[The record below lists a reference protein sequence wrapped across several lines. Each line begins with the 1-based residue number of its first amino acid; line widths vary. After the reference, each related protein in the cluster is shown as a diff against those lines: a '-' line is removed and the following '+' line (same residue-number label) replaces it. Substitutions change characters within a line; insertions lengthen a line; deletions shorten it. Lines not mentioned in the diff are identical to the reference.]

1 MNLRSKV
8 SLNFI
13 DTPSQVEKYFLGLL
27 EKKYEVIRDD
37 TPEFLIFTHIGQRH
51 RLYNCTKIFYSQE
64 VYPPDWGECDYTI
77 HSCWFPGER
86 ALHLP
91 IFAFGR
97 GLAPLLGLRGGENP
111 WHRRFC
117 VFLAGY
123 DDSSVRN
130 RREFLEALGR
140 YRKVDSFGKALNNTG
155 IKAEDGYYPKIDL
168 LSGYKF
174 HIAFENKQRPGWCT
188 EKLYDA
194 FAAGTVP
201 IYWGDPRVEDYF
213 NPQAFINAENFRC
226 WETLVEYIAYLD
238 QNEDLYTKYL
248 AASPFPRREAP
259 TIFQE
264 ERILAF
270 FEKIFSSQ
278 EKPVA
283 QRRWFFPLT
292 KWRLAKRNKLPG
304 E

>member
-1 MNLRSKV
+1 MNARPRL
-8 SLNFI
+8 SLNLI
-13 DTPSQVEKYFLGLL
+13 DTPVQVERYFLGLL
-27 EKKYEVIRDD
+27 ERRYEVIRDD
-37 TPEFLIFTHIGQRH
+37 TPDYLIFTHIGQRH
-51 RLYNCTKIFYSQE
+51 RLYNCVKIFYSQE
-64 VYPPDWGECDYTI
+64 VYPPDWKECDYAI

-97 GLAPLLGLRGGENP
+97 SPDPLLGPRGRPGAFQ
-111 WHRRFC
+111 RRFC

-130 RREFLEALGR
+130 RREFLQALGR

-174 HIAFENKQRPGWCT
+174 HIAFENKERPGWCT

-194 FAAGTVP
+194 LVAGTVP

-213 NPQAFINAENFRC
+213 NPQAFINARNFRT
-226 WETLVEYIAYLD
+226 WDSLVDYLAHVD
-238 QNEDLYTKYL
+238 QNEDLYGKYL
-248 AASPFPRREAP
+248 AAHPFPSREP
-259 TIFQE
+259 PPVFQE
-264 ERILAF
+264 ERVLAF
-270 FEKIFSSQ
+270 FERIFSNR
-278 EKPVA
+278 EKPVS
-283 QRRWFFPLT
+283 QTRWFFPLT